1 MSRNRGTGLRPLA
14 RAIGA
19 VAAAAAISAALPDPA
34 AARKA
39 PQPSGYE
46 PTLPVADP
54 APVANGSIFQASM
67 GYGPLYEG
75 NRARRLGDPL
85 TIRLIETTSA
95 AKSVNSKSNKG
106 GGASITP
113 PTSGPL
119 SFLNPNALN
128 ASSSSTFNGQG
139 NAGQTSSLNST
150 LSVTIAEVRPNGTAL
165 VRGEKQMLLSQGEEW
180 VRFSGIVRLVD
191 IDADNVVLSTR
202 IADARI
208 EYSGKGALQQASK
221 QGWLGRFFNKIS
233 PF

>member
-1 MSRNRGTGLRPLA
+1 MTGMRPLV

-19 VAAAAAISAALPDPA
+19 IAAAAAISAALPDPA

-39 PQPSGYE
+39 PKPSGYE
-46 PTLPVADP
+46 PTLPVAEA

-85 TIRLIETTSA
+85 MIRLIETTTA
-95 AKSVNSKSNKG
+95 AKSVIAKSNKG

-113 PTSGPL
+113 PSSGPL

-191 IDADNVVLSTR
+191 IDADNIVLSTR
-202 IADARI
+202 VADARI